1 MARFAV
7 VNGNSVI
14 NFIVADSKEIAEA
27 VTGLVCIECSPSSSI
42 DFGAQYNPETGLL
55 S

>member
-7 VNGNSVI
+7 VNGNTVI
-14 NFIVADSKEIAEA
+14 NFIVADSKEIAEEA
-27 VTGLVCIECSPSSSI
+27 TKLTCVECPPNSSI
-42 DFGAQYNPETGLL
+42 DFGAYYNTETGLL